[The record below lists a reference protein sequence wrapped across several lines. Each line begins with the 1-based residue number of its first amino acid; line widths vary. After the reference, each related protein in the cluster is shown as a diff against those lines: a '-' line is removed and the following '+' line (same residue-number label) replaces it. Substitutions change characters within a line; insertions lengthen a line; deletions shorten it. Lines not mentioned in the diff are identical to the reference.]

1 MDRLFRP
8 RPRQFLTRRLA
19 GGLTALL
26 LALLPVLARAQG
38 DAALYD
44 RPTLVVDPGQHTAM
58 INRASADANGRFVV
72 TGSDDKTV
80 RVWSLDNGALLRSIR
95 VPAEPGNVGKIYA
108 VAISP
113 DGAVIAA
120 GGSTAGQGRS
130 KNLYLF
136 DRASG
141 ALIKRIAGLPNT
153 VLHLVFSPDGR
164 RLVATLGGGG
174 GLRLYDRAA
183 GWAEVGRDTEY
194 GDSSYDAAFSR
205 DGRLAT
211 TSYDGRIRLYGLA
224 LGRPLVRQTQ
234 AGKLPLGAAFS
245 PDGSR
250 LVVGFDDTV
259 AVEILDGRSLV
270 RQPGP
275 DTSDLGN
282 GDLSKV
288 AWSMDGS
295 TLLAGGRY
303 GLGDGNRPVV
313 AWSGAG
319 WRDRRLLPA
328 GQSTIMTL
336 APLAGGGLLVAS
348 ADPFL
353 ARLEADG
360 KRRWV
365 RASSNADF
373 RGQQSSLAVSADG
386 MQVDFGYEAGSKPSV
401 RFDLRSL
408 RLTASPRDGVTVPP
422 RQDGLPIR
430 DWKNHGTPTFHGAPL
445 PLLSLE
451 RSRSLAVETGGQGFL
466 LGSDWRLRS
475 FDARGTLRWSRPIPG
490 TVWAVTISGDGRLA
504 VAAYGDG
511 TIRWHRMDDGRE
523 LLAFMPRVDRANWV
537 AWTPEGVYAATPGA
551 RGALKWHVNRGW
563 DAAADVVP
571 VAEFPNFFRPDALPL
586 VLREME
592 TARALGLANMAALR
606 EAVRRRTGTTPG
618 ARLHVLTVGIDDYG
632 DRAKGLKLRYA
643 AKDARDV
650 MAALDGEQGTPYG
663 KVLSQTVTDKDA
675 TRAGILDALH
685 ALRDRM
691 RGGDPTQDLA
701 VLLFSGHGAMID
713 GEFHLIAHG
722 VDPLRPSQMAASSLS
737 LSELRKQLG
746 LLAERGR
753 VLLLLDACQSGAAGG
768 VPAVDAKALS
778 TALAGSNI
786 TVITSSGFGEK
797 SYESSRWGHGAFTFA
812 LLEAFGKAADTDH
825 NGMIS
830 VSELVAHL
838 ARRIPGLTDGAQSTG
853 MEMRYEADL
862 FAAGL

>member
-8 RPRQFLTRRLA
+8 RPRQPLTRRLA
-19 GGLTALL
+19 GDLIVLL
-26 LALLPVLARAQG
+26 LALLPALALAQ
-38 DAALYD
+38 DDSALYD
-44 RPTLVVDPGQHTAM
+44 RPTLIVDPGRHTAP
-58 INRASADANGRFVV
+58 IWRASVDATGRFAV
-72 TGSDDKTV
+72 TGSEDKTV
-80 RVWSLDNGALLRSIR
+80 RLWSLENGALLRSIR
-95 VPAEPGNVGKIYA
+95 VPAGAGDVGKIYA

-113 DGAVIAA
+113 DGTVIAV
-120 GGSTAGQGRS
+120 GGFTVGVRRPE
-130 KNLYLF
+130 NLYLF

-141 ALIKRIAGLPNT
+141 ALIKRIAGLPNA
-153 VLHLVFSPDGR
+153 VNDLVFSPDGR
-164 RLVATLGGGG
+164 RLAATLAGRS

-183 GWAEVGRDTEY
+183 GWAEVGRDTDY
-194 GDSSYDAAFSR
+194 GDSSAGATFSQ

-211 TSYDGRIRLYGLA
+211 TSYDGRIRLYGPA
-224 LGRPLVRQTQ
+224 LGTPLVRQMR
-234 AGKLPLGAAFS
+234 AGQRPFGVAFS
-245 PDGSR
+245 PDGNR
-250 LVVGFDDTV
+250 LAVGFADTT

-270 RQPGP
+270 RHPGP

-282 GDLSKV
+282 GALAKV

-303 GLGDGNRPVV
+303 GRGDGNRPVV
-313 AWSGAG
+313 AWSGSG
-319 WRDRRLLPA
+319 WRDRRLMLA
-328 GQSTIMTL
+328 GKSTITTL

-353 ARLEADG
+353 ARLDADG
-360 KRRWV
+360 TARWV
-365 RASSNADF
+365 LASPNADF
-373 RGQQSSLAVSADG
+373 RGQQGSLAVSADG

-401 RFDLRSL
+401 RFDLRAL
-408 RLTASPRDGVTVPP
+408 RLTAVPSDYATVPP
-422 RQDGLPIR
+422 RQDALPIR
-430 DWKNHGTPTFHGAPL
+430 DWKNHGTPTLDGVP
-445 PLLSLE
+445 LSLWSGE
-451 RSRSLAVETGGQGFL
+451 MSRSLAVEAGGQGFL
-466 LGSDWRLRS
+466 LGSDWTLRS
-475 FDARGTLRWSRPIPG
+475 FDARRKLRWARPVPG

-537 AWTPEGVYAATPGA
+537 AWTPDGVYAATPGA
-551 RGALKWHVNRGW
+551 RGALKWRVNRGW
-563 DAAADVVP
+563 DSAANVVP
-571 VAEFPNFFRPDALPL
+571 VADFPNFFRPDALPL

-592 TARALGLANMAALR
+592 TARALGLADMAALR
-606 EAVRRRTGTTPG
+606 EAVRRRTGTAPG

-685 ALRDRM
+685 TMRDRM
-691 RGGDPTQDLA
+691 RGGDPAQDLA

-753 VLLLLDACQSGAAGG
+753 VLLLLDACQSGVAGG
-768 VPAVDAKALS
+768 ASRVDAKALS

-786 TVITSSGFGEK
+786 TVITSSGPGEK

-838 ARRIPGLTDGAQSTG
+838 ARRIPGLTDGAQSAG